1 MVSGVP
7 RCGGHKRQHVGCPAG
22 SAWEAGLGPG
32 QPGEDMLFLHPAGSS
47 LDEPSHPLLWSATMR
62 WLGHLVVSKDLGAGG
77 CGKLRKNQAFPRS
90 CREGQAGP
98 SCAHRGRKQAPHVC
112 SPPPCHISP
121 VLSADVQPRKPQA
134 LWDSYLQCYSILD

>member
-47 LDEPSHPLLWSATMR
+47 LDEPSHPLLWSAR
-62 WLGHLVVSKDLGAGG
+62 QPGGLVTWWS
-77 CGKLRKNQAFPRS
+77 PRTW
-90 CREGQAGP
+90 
-98 SCAHRGRKQAPHVC
+98 
-112 SPPPCHISP
+112 
-121 VLSADVQPRKPQA
+121 A
-134 LWDSYLQCYSILD
+134 LVAVES